1 MNLRISSSAGLPGV
15 ALVFAIAVASPS
27 LQAAGQ
33 TAHSIPPPAA
43 TGPQSPFAGVVVEE
57 PIAFVND
64 QIISKS
70 DYDRQL
76 QEMEGMAKEQN
87 WSAQQ
92 LEDQKKNLLRDLV
105 DQQLLLSKGKELD
118 ITGET

>member
-1 MNLRISSSAGLPGV
+1 MNLRISQSAVLLSCVIAASSASLP
-15 ALVFAIAVASPS
+15 ALAQS
-27 LQAAGQ
+27 
-33 TAHSIPPPAA
+33 AHSIPSPA
-43 TGPQSPFAGVVVEE
+43 TSGPQSPFAGTVIEE

-76 QEMEGMAKEQN
+76 QEMEGMAHEQN

-105 DQQLLLSKGKELD
+105 D
-118 ITGET
+118 